1 MTDEKL
7 LQVLSYLRGSQNTQL
22 MARGLQKA
30 VLLSEREEFRQMVR
44 EKIVSAYEVCRIV
57 YQKSESLDLEGI
69 KKLLDGI
76 EDPSA
81 LYFEWGDT
89 KNEVRDLRFSTVH
102 KLILEIEKLIS

>member
-7 LQVLSYLRGSQNTQL
+7 IQVLAYLRGSQNTQL

-30 VLLSEREEFRQMVR
+30 ILLSERKELRQMIR
-44 EKIVSAYEVCRIV
+44 EKIVSAYEVSSIV
-57 YQKSESLDLEGI
+57 CQKSESLDLEGI
-69 KKLLDGI
+69 KNLVDGI

-81 LYFEWGDT
+81 SYFEWGDI
-89 KNEVRDLRFSTVH
+89 KNEVRDLQFSTVH